1 MERNFQ
7 LLPGVVQVVLED
19 GLLPADIVPVLSE
32 AARLARAG
40 TWRDLLVVSGRDD
53 PATAEAVSEAL
64 EEMHALDAP
73 PPKIA
78 FVAYALPQ
86 YSVYHFAEQY
96 AQRFGI
102 VAKVLISVREARDWL
117 ALEVGISPPADRG
130 AARSLAK

>member
-7 LLPGVVQVVLED
+7 LLPKVVQVVLED
-19 GLLPADIVPVLSE
+19 GQLPADIVPVLSE
-32 AARLARAG
+32 AARLARTG
-40 TWRDLLVVSGRDD
+40 IWRDLLVVSGRDD

-64 EEMHALDAP
+64 GEMHALGTP

-102 VAKVLISVREARDWL
+102 VAKVLVSVRDARDWL
-117 ALEVGISPPADRG
+117 ALDERISPLAD
-130 AARSLAK
+130 

>member
-1 MERNFQ
+1 MERKFQ

-19 GLLPADIVPVLSE
+19 GQAPTEIVSVLSE

-40 TWRDLLVVSGRDD
+40 IWRDLLVISGRDD

-64 EEMHALDAP
+64 DEMHALGA

-102 VAKVLISVREARDWL
+102 VAKVLISVRDARDWL
-117 ALEVGISPPADRG
+117 ALDERISPPAD
-130 AARSLAK
+130 